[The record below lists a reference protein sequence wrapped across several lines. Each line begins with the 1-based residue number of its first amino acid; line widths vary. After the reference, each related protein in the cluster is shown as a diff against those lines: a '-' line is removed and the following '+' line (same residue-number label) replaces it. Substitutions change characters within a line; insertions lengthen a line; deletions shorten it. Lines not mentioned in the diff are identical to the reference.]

1 MESIKSALT
10 VIAPNRVWIVVLI
23 SGFLGL
29 MVDGMDLMFLSYSLP
44 SLMQDLQLSKAQ
56 AGALASYSLLGMAL
70 GGLFGG
76 WAADRFGRVRVV
88 VWTIV
93 VFSIGTAALG
103 LTQNYWQF
111 ALLRFISALGLG
123 AEYVVCNTLMAE
135 YVPTERRTTVLG
147 TLQAGWSAGYVVA
160 TVLAGAI
167 IPIYGWRPL
176 FATALVPV
184 LLALFIRQVVPEPPS
199 WKQAVN
205 KQPTTKR
212 ESQWRAVFATPQRRR
227 IFVLWALTSCFLQ
240 FGYYGVNNWL
250 PTYLVN
256 ELKFNFTAMTG
267 YLVGTYVAMILGK
280 IVAGYL
286 ADLLGRRWMYV
297 LGGLGTATFLPIIV
311 QLHTP
316 ENIIV
321 LLTVFGFVYG
331 VPYGVNATYMTESF
345 ETPIRG
351 TAVGGAYNIGRV
363 GAVMA
368 PWLIGVIATK
378 YSIGL
383 GLIIMS
389 GAYFLTGIIPAL
401 FIREKMY
408 DPQQSKAAAA
418 VAGEMISEIKVARKN
433 AAERWDDLKA
443 EQK

>member
-1 MESIKSALT
+1 MRILT
-10 VIAPNRVWIVVLI
+10 RIPADHVWIIVLI

-29 MVDGMDLMFLSYSLP
+29 LVDGMDLMFLSYSLP
-44 SLMQDLQLSKAQ
+44 SLMKDMHLTKAQ
-56 AGALASYSLLGMAL
+56 AGSLASYSLLGMAL
-70 GGLFGG
+70 GGVFGG

-111 ALLRFISALGLG
+111 ALLRFLSALGLG

-147 TLQAGWSAGYVVA
+147 TLQAGWSVGYVVA

-167 IPIYGWRPL
+167 IPAYGWRPL
-176 FATALVPV
+176 FATALVPM
-184 LLALFIRQVVPEPPS
+184 LLALFIRRVVPEPPG
-199 WKQAVN
+199 WQKAVIA
-205 KQPTTKR
+205 QTKT
-212 ESQWRAVFATPQRRR
+212 ESGSQWEAVFASPQQRK
-227 IFVLWALTSCFLQ
+227 IFLLWTLTSCFLQ

-250 PTYLVN
+250 PTYIVN
-256 ELKFNFTAMTG
+256 ELGFNFTAMTG
-267 YLVGTYVAMILGK
+267 YLVGTYVAMVLGK

-297 LGGLGTATFLPIIV
+297 FGGLATAAFLPVIV
-311 QLHTP
+311 QFQTP
-316 ENIIV
+316 GNIIV
-321 LLTVFGFVYG
+321 LLTIFGFLYG

-345 ETPIRG
+345 ATNIRG
-351 TAVGGAYNIGRV
+351 TAVGGAYNIGRI
-363 GAVMA
+363 GAAIA
-368 PWLIGVIATK
+368 PWLIGVVATT

-383 GLIIMS
+383 GMVIMG

-401 FIREKMY
+401 FIPEKMH
-408 DPQQSKAAAA
+408 DPQQSEAALI
-418 VAGEMISEIKVARKN
+418 GEN
-433 AAERWDDLKA
+433 
-443 EQK
+443 

>member
-1 MESIKSALT
+1 MKHILKGP
-10 VIAPNRVWIVVLI
+10 APDRVWIVVLI

-44 SLMQDLQLSKAQ
+44 GLMQDLGLTKTQ
-56 AGALASYSLLGMAL
+56 AGSLASYSLLGMAL
-70 GGLFGG
+70 GGGFGG

-103 LTQNYWQF
+103 LTQSYWQF
-111 ALLRFISALGLG
+111 ALVRFISALGLG

-147 TLQAGWSAGYVVA
+147 TLQAGWSVGYLVA
-160 TVLAGAI
+160 TVLARAI
-167 IPIYGWRPL
+167 IPAFGWRPL

-184 LLALFIRQVVPEPPS
+184 LLAVFIRRVVPEPPG
-199 WKQAVN
+199 WKQTVGARL
-205 KQPTTKR
+205 TGKR
-212 ESQWRAVFATPQRRR
+212 PSQWKAVFASPQRRR
-227 IFVLWALTSCFLQ
+227 IFAMWTLTSCFLQ

-250 PTYLVN
+250 PTYIVN
-256 ELKFNFTAMTG
+256 ELEFDFTAMTG
-267 YLVGTYVAMILGK
+267 YLVGTYVAMIVGK

-286 ADLLGRRWMYV
+286 ADIFGRRWMYV
-297 LGGLGTATFLPIIV
+297 LGGFGTAVFLPVIV

-316 ENIIV
+316 GNVIV
-321 LLTVFGFVYG
+321 LLTVFGFLYG

-345 ETPIRG
+345 ETQVRG
-351 TAVGGAYNIGRV
+351 TAVGGAYNIGRI
-363 GAVMA
+363 GAAIA
-368 PWLIGVIATK
+368 PWLIGVIATT

-383 GLIIMS
+383 GLIVMG
-389 GAYFLTGIIPAL
+389 GAYFMTGIIPAL

-408 DPQQSKAAAA
+408 DPQQLAKPA
-418 VAGEMISEIKVARKN
+418 VAGEAG
-433 AAERWDDLKA
+433 
-443 EQK
+443 

>member
-1 MESIKSALT
+1 MPMLREIPAD
-10 VIAPNRVWIVVLI
+10 RVWIIVLI

-44 SLMQDLQLSKAQ
+44 SLMPDLQLSKAQ
-56 AGALASYSLLGMAL
+56 AGSLGSYSLLGMAL
-70 GGLFGG
+70 GGVCGG

-93 VFSIGTAALG
+93 VFSLGTAALG

-147 TLQAGWSAGYVVA
+147 TLQAGWSVGYVVA

-167 IPIYGWRPL
+167 IPTYGWRPL

-184 LLALFIRQVVPEPPS
+184 LLAVFIRRVVPEPPGWQQTVS
-199 WKQAVN
+199 ARAK
-205 KQPTTKR
+205 TESR
-212 ESQWRAVFATPQRRR
+212 SQWQAVFATPQRRQ
-227 IFVLWALTSCFLQ
+227 IFLLWMLTSCFLQ

-267 YLVGTYVAMILGK
+267 YLVGTYTAMVVGK
-280 IVAGYL
+280 IIAGYL
-286 ADLLGRRWMYV
+286 ADVLGRRWMFV
-297 LGGLGTATFLPIIV
+297 IGCFATAVFLPVIV
-311 QLHTP
+311 QFQTP
-316 ENIIV
+316 GNIIV
-321 LLTVFGFVYG
+321 LLTIFGFLYG

-345 ETPIRG
+345 ETHIRG
-351 TAVGGAYNIGRV
+351 TAVGGAYNLGRIG
-363 GAVMA
+363 AALA
-368 PWLIGVIATK
+368 PWLIGVVATQ

-383 GLIIMS
+383 GMVMM
-389 GAYFLTGIIPAL
+389 GVAYFLTGLIPAL

-408 DPQQSKAAAA
+408 NPQQPETT
-418 VAGEMISEIKVARKN
+418 VGEINQAR
-433 AAERWDDLKA
+433 
-443 EQK
+443 